1 VVLNSDALPFGGSG
15 YPVEGIAR
23 TEAVPFHGFEH
34 SLTVSL
40 PPLSMLVLVPDTL
53 PDERPAVAATTAKP
67 APGRKLTK
75 SKKRKAPKE

>member
-1 VVLNSDALPFGGSG
+1 
-15 YPVEGIAR
+15 
-23 TEAVPFHGFEH
+23 
-34 SLTVSL
+34 
-40 PPLSMLVLVPDTL
+40 MLVLVPDTL